1 MIHRLILAASVAS
14 ALAACSIA
22 SGNPGAQPQKPGSY
36 YDQSDNFLDKN
47 GNPLPGWNFIRDSAG
62 GGGGGGGM

>member
-1 MIHRLILAASVAS
+1 MLVAGLTG
-14 ALAACSIA
+14 ALMACNAA

-36 YDQSDNFLDKN
+36 YDQSDNYLDRN
-47 GNPLPGWNFIRDSAG
+47 GNPLPGWSFMRDGGG